1 MNQFDS
7 DLPEDIEES
16 DRPTDM
22 EANVECPYCGETVA
36 ISLDPGSGSVQDYI
50 EDCQVC
56 CQPWRVMVTY
66 NRDGS
71 ADVEVEKAEED

>member
-1 MNQFDS
+1 MSQRDP
-7 DLPEDIEES
+7 DLPEDFEDS

-22 EANVECPYCGETVA
+22 EASVKCPYCGETVA
-36 ISLDPGSGSVQDYI
+36 ISLDPGSGSVQDYV

-71 ADVEVEKAEED
+71 ADVELEKADDN